1 MLQLVAFG
9 TSLLR
14 FSRKRSDYAKVDEIV
29 QVSYAHARPRVQE
42 WSALRTWQAY
52 DEYNNE

>member
-1 MLQLVAFG
+1 ML
-9 TSLLR
+9 LLLPAY
-14 FSRKRSDYAKVDEIV
+14 KRLANSDYAKVEEIV

-52 DEYNNE
+52 DEYTNQ